1 MGRAP
6 RPAGGKHQVIVT
18 YRYRVKNLSG
28 LLNRQARA
36 VSFVWNHCNEQQ
48 QRAVGWGR
56 KWLRLRR
63 HG

>member
-1 MGRAP
+1 M
-6 RPAGGKHQVIVT
+6 IVT